1 MAGFI
6 RFLSFQQAMPRGR
19 ARITTHLAATA
30 AVLASAPAL
39 AHPGHDVASVGAS
52 LASGLLHPLTGAD
65 HLLAM
70 VAVGVWSALA
80 VGTAGAFGSIGSIG
94 SVGAR
99 GAVRAGSGVLRVP
112 LTFVALMLVGAA
124 LGLAGVGLPAVEP
137 MIAASLLVVG
147 LLVALR
153 APLPAGAAMALVG
166 GFALFHGYAHGA
178 ELPASAGALPAV
190 LAYVGGFAVATMA
203 LHLAG
208 IAAGTLLRRHAP
220 WLARAA
226 GAGVALYGV
235 GLMVA

>member
-1 MAGFI
+1 MQRGLPRAAVSIAG
-6 RFLSFQQAMPRGR
+6 
-19 ARITTHLAATA
+19 LAAM
-30 AVLASAPAL
+30 LASAPAL

-80 VGTAGAFGSIGSIG
+80 VGAGGGG
-94 SVGAR
+94 GV
-99 GAVRAGSGVLRVP
+99 GVLRVP
-112 LTFVALMLVGAA
+112 LAFVALMLVGAV
-124 LGLAGVGLPAVEP
+124 LGLAGLALPAVEP

-153 APLPAGAAMALVG
+153 ARMPAGAAMALVG

-190 LAYVGGFAVATMA
+190 LAYVGGFAAATVA

-208 IAAGTLLRRHAP
+208 IAAGTVLRRHAP

>member
-1 MAGFI
+1 MPGFI
-6 RFLSFQQAMPRGR
+6 RSLSVQHPMQRGLPRAAVSIAG
-19 ARITTHLAATA
+19 LAAM
-30 AVLASAPAL
+30 LASAPAL

-80 VGTAGAFGSIGSIG
+80 VGAGGGG
-94 SVGAR
+94 GV
-99 GAVRAGSGVLRVP
+99 GVLRVP
-112 LTFVALMLVGAA
+112 LAFVALMLVGAV
-124 LGLAGVGLPAVEP
+124 LGLAGLALPAVEP

-153 APLPAGAAMALVG
+153 ARLPAGAAMALVG

-178 ELPASAGALPAV
+178 ELPASAGALPGV
-190 LAYVGGFAVATMA
+190 LAYVGGFAAATVA

-208 IAAGTLLRRHAP
+208 IAAGTVLRRHAP

>member
-1 MAGFI
+1 
-6 RFLSFQQAMPRGR
+6 MPRGLAR
-19 ARITTHLAATA
+19 AATHLAASAT
-30 AVLASAPAL
+30 VLGSAPAL

-80 VGTAGAFGSIGSIG
+80 VGTAGAFGSVGSVGSLGSFGSFG
-94 SVGAR
+94 SVGAG
-99 GAVRAGSGVLRVP
+99 GAGGGVLRVP

-124 LGLAGVGLPAVEP
+124 LGLAGVALPAVEP

-153 APLPAGAAMALVG
+153 ARLPAGVAMALVG
-166 GFALFHGYAHGA
+166 GFAVFHGYAHGA
-178 ELPASAGALPAV
+178 ELPPSAGALPAV
-190 LAYVGGFAVATMA
+190 LAYVSGFAAATMA

-208 IAAGTLLRRHAP
+208 IAAGTVLRRHAP